1 MKASSLRR
9 TRHGSGLRH
18 GSPQR
23 GPSKQALP
31 ADRLR
36 AFAGLVVGLLLIATA
51 VAFDAAARDSFRLP
65 KLLLAEVLGLA
76 SLVPLWLAALG
87 RAAERPRWK
96 TTALL
101 AVAPLALAAALSAV
115 TSSHPEAARE
125 GLWHASVGFAC
136 LIGWSSSLG
145 GRRLRRLL
153 DLLLLPATLLAAI
166 ALLQAAGSFRPVE
179 LLVPLGARFEM
190 ISLAGNV
197 GDLAMYLALPTL
209 IAFAGFLE
217 GRGRRRLALGLAL
230 ALLAATLLVTRT
242 VTVLIAVA
250 IGCLVAGALRLDR
263 RGFLRLAALLGLVV
277 VLGLLFVPGLGDRMR
292 MNAEAL
298 VEGKFNILLSGRLD
312 GWRAA
317 VWMFEEHPLT
327 GVGVGAF
334 ATEFSPARLA
344 LWKAPDDAAVQ
355 AYYGSFDT
363 AHNDYLQLAAEQG
376 AVGIL
381 AFCVTLAV
389 CVVALRDRRGALAA
403 DRALGA
409 GGVATLAVVAVGD
422 FPFELAL
429 TAYPALVFLAWL
441 LADEEEGP
449 VSP

>member
-1 MKASSLRR
+1 M
-9 TRHGSGLRH
+9 
-18 GSPQR
+18 
-23 GPSKQALP
+23 
-31 ADRLR
+31 R

-87 RAAERPRWK
+87 RAAERPLWK

-136 LIGWSSSLG
+136 LIGWSSGLG

-217 GRGRRRLALGLAL
+217 GRGRRRLALGLSL

-263 RGFLRLAALLGLVV
+263 RGFLRLAALWVWSSCSECSSFLVW
-277 VLGLLFVPGLGDRMR
+277 
-292 MNAEAL
+292 A
-298 VEGKFNILLSGRLD
+298 
-312 GWRAA
+312 
-317 VWMFEEHPLT
+317 T
-327 GVGVGAF
+327 GCG
-334 ATEFSPARLA
+334 
-344 LWKAPDDAAVQ
+344 
-355 AYYGSFDT
+355 
-363 AHNDYLQLAAEQG
+363 
-376 AVGIL
+376 
-381 AFCVTLAV
+381 
-389 CVVALRDRRGALAA
+389 
-403 DRALGA
+403 
-409 GGVATLAVVAVGD
+409 
-422 FPFELAL
+422 
-429 TAYPALVFLAWL
+429 
-441 LADEEEGP
+441 
-449 VSP
+449 